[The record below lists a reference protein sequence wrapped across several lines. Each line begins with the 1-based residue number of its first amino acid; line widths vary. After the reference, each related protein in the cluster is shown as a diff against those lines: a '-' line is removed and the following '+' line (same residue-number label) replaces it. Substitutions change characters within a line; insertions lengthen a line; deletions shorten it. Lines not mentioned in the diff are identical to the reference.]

1 MIKGAVLSLLALLL
15 LGCQSMLADPQNS
28 LAQRRHIALQLEQQ
42 KHLAEALTQW
52 KIIAL
57 AAPDEQ
63 TDQHISQLEKT
74 IQHQLALLHRQARAT
89 RLTDYQKQQINLKI
103 LALDPADKT
112 AFIAMQD
119 VRVKRA
125 EDAANQKVANINRAY
140 MDNQHK
146 ADLAIQDS
154 HFTQQA
160 SDKLAK
166 QDYQSLL
173 DLAQQWLQLQPD
185 NKDAKQYCFTALQ
198 QLGQRLV
205 QQHKLEQGLTYWQ
218 RAEGFDL
225 ADKNQLSGQLMKLK
239 QQLSNQ
245 YYTEAMAVLRS
256 NIDQSVQLLQ
266 RSVSYNPANQ
276 RAAAQ
281 LHKARIMQQNLR
293 RISSQ

>member
-1 MIKGAVLSLLALLL
+1 MIKGGALSLLGLLL
-15 LGCQSMLADPQNS
+15 LGCQSMLADPQSS

-63 TDQHISQLEKT
+63 TDLHISQLEKT
-74 IQHQLALLHRQARAT
+74 IQHQLATLHRQARESG
-89 RLTDYQKQQINLKI
+89 LTDYQKQQINLKI

-119 VRVKRA
+119 VKVERA

-140 MDNQHK
+140 VDNQHK
-146 ADLAIQDS
+146 ADLAIQNT
-154 HFTQQA
+154 HFSQQA

-166 QDYQSLL
+166 QDYQSVL

-185 NKDAKQYCFTALQ
+185 NKDAKQYYFTALQ
-198 QLGQRLV
+198 QLGQRSV

-218 RAEGFDL
+218 RAEGIDL

-245 YYTEAMAVLRS
+245 YYAEAMAVLRS

-266 RSVSYNPANQ
+266 RSVSFNPANQ

-281 LHKARIMQQNLR
+281 LHKARIMQQNFHH
-293 RISSQ
+293 ISSQ